1 MFGCLVLPL
10 AAKGQRLTILL
21 DPARG
26 GTEEGARI
34 DEHTAEK
41 QVTLDVANRLK
52 SLLSARDFDVVLTR
66 SSDVLVTNDARAALA
81 NQSKAIACI
90 SIHATASGRGLH
102 LFTSSLTQAQ
112 VQGYAVPWDEAQSMY
127 IQRSQRL
134 VNELSTAF
142 GRSKIPVSS
151 GRTWIRPLDNMEC
164 PAVAVEIAPDGDG
177 DTAADRSY
185 QNRIADTIAGAMLFW
200 RGHTDVVQSILAPPP
215 PPAPEKKPAAPAA
228 QPGGTPK
235 SENQRLG
242 APNAASAGTAA
253 IAPTGGGITQARPKP
268 LKVTPAAVQGVVPEG
283 TAARRPVPAKPKPK
297 PVPVPNGVPE

>member
-1 MFGCLVLPL
+1 M
-10 AAKGQRLTILL
+10 GQRLTILL

-52 SLLSARDFDVVLTR
+52 SLLGARDFDVELTR

-81 NQSKAIACI
+81 NGSKAIACI
-90 SIHATASGRGLH
+90 SLHATASGRGLH
-102 LFTSSLTQAQ
+102 LFTSSLVQASPD
-112 VQGYAVPWDEAQSMY
+112 GSAVPWDEAQSLY
-127 IQRSQRL
+127 VQRSQRL

-200 RGHTDVVQSILAPPP
+200 RGHTDVVQSVLAPP
-215 PPAPEKKPAAPAA
+215 APVAEKKAVAPVEQPSTGGAPKAVSDRLGTAKAGAPADGNATPTRPRPAKVAPAA
-228 QPGGTPK
+228 GQP
-235 SENQRLG
+235 
-242 APNAASAGTAA
+242 
-253 IAPTGGGITQARPKP
+253 
-268 LKVTPAAVQGVVPEG
+268 VVPSG
-283 TAARRPVPAKPKPK
+283 TAARQSAVPNGTAVRPTRPATQK
-297 PVPVPNGVPE
+297 PVPVPSGVPE

>member
-1 MFGCLVLPL
+1 MFACFALPVS
-10 AAKGQRLTILL
+10 AAMGQRLTILL

-26 GTEEGARI
+26 GSEEGARI

-66 SSDVLVTNDARAALA
+66 GSDVLVTNDARAALA
-81 NQSKAIACI
+81 NQSKAIACL
-90 SIHATASGRGLH
+90 SLHATAAGRGLH
-102 LFTSSLTQAQ
+102 LFTSSLVQAQ
-112 VQGYAVPWDEAQSMY
+112 PEGYAVPWDEAQSLY
-127 IQRSQRL
+127 VQRSQRL

-200 RGHTDVVQSILAPPP
+200 RGHTDVVQSILSPP
-215 PPAPEKKPAAPAA
+215 PPAPEKKPTPPTA
-228 QPGGTPK
+228 QTETSGVPKTGSPRLGGTK
-235 SENQRLG
+235 T
-242 APNAASAGTAA
+242 ASGGTLLVS
-253 IAPTGGGITQARPKP
+253 PVGGDATQARPRVV
-268 LKVTPAAVQGVVPEG
+268 KVPPAGVQ
-283 TAARRPVPAKPKPK
+283 PAPTKPKPVPVPV